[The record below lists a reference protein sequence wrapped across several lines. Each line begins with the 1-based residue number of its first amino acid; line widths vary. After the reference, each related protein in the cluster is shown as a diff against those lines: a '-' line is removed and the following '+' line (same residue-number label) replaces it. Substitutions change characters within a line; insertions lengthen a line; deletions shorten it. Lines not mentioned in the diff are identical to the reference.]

1 MFRICLGNF
10 LEFRWILTSILG
22 FEILSLFWQLFL
34 TRMHLRIIANGT
46 SQSVFITLI
55 ILVTHYT
62 SAVLLLEHTQK
73 VNQYFKWLI
82 KFHKSWPLC
91 PSNVE

>member
-1 MFRICLGNF
+1 MQKFDCEDFDNLDFWKKGIMFRICLGNF

-46 SQSVFITLI
+46 SQSVFIT
-55 ILVTHYT
+55 ILM
-62 SAVLLLEHTQK
+62 
-73 VNQYFKWLI
+73 
-82 KFHKSWPLC
+82 
-91 PSNVE
+91 